1 MVRRRGAEDV
11 GPPVQSAQADAASPG
26 QFIFPPARKTMH
38 FPVFGVNYSVKI
50 YFPFQ
55 EETKSLLAEMSGLD
69 RLREDRERLQ
79 EENRELRKFF
89 GTNP

>member
-1 MVRRRGAEDV
+1 
-11 GPPVQSAQADAASPG
+11 
-26 QFIFPPARKTMH
+26 MH
-38 FPVFGVNYSVKI
+38 FPVFGVNHSVKI

>member
-1 MVRRRGAEDV
+1 MVRRRGEEDV
-11 GPPVQSAQADAASPG
+11 GPPVQSPQADAASPG
-26 QFIFPPARKTMH
+26 QTGQTCSLLLEFNFLL
-38 FPVFGVNYSVKI
+38 
-50 YFPFQ
+50 Q

-69 RLREDRERLQ
+69 RLKEDRERLQ